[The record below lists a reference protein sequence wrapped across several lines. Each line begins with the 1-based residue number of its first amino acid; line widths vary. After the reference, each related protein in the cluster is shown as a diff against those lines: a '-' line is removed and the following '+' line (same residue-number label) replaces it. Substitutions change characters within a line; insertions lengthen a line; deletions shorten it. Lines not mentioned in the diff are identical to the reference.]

1 MSATPE
7 RRLSLKRSSSTSIR
21 DLRVTVLSRRRE
33 KRTVLLRRGARVGAW
48 LLFAVAILLLC
59 WLTFAGVR
67 YVLLVRNA
75 HFTVQRVDVN
85 VYGQLSEAAVL
96 EIVTKQGIETG
107 KTNLFSLDL
116 RKMRRQLAGSHV
128 LIKQVVLSRVLPDTL
143 RVDVYERDPVAQ
155 LLRRRGRML
164 DEAGTV
170 LPPGANPRMW
180 NLPIVTGVANA
191 GSAEEGDL
199 LDDALLR
206 TALKLIQLSASESYA
221 RYLDILVVQLD
232 P

>member
-143 RVDVYERDPVAQ
+143 RVDVYERDPVAHVDFGG
-155 LLRRRGRML
+155 RGVDMV
-164 DEAGTV
+164 DVGFEV
-170 LPPGANPRMW
+170 LH
-180 NLPIVTGVANA
+180 VAM
-191 GSAEEGDL
+191 E
-199 LDDALLR
+199 
-206 TALKLIQLSASESYA
+206 LSVA
-221 RYLDILVVQLD
+221 RAKA
-232 P
+232 